1 MKLANNAKNVVPLNK
16 NIKTPHY
23 LLNRKRSLSKTVAS
37 PTFSLPNDVRKALT
51 EVKQHQQVYKSSIAH
66 LKTSKAVSSCNVK
79 ENSSKDSNLNSKNT
93 PWRDKTLGRKERLQ
107 LWLSSGPRSLDLVK
121 KQQVHKNQSKTNA
134 KPSKK
139 KLSFLSSKF
148 EAVSNGAAANI
159 RTDYKT
165 ACDEV
170 SGDLLELNCSINA
183 FANELDVS
191 PEHKVDISPERK
203 VHFEDF
209 SPVNFEASTINL
221 CIMESS
227 AFKRKM
233 KKSSCKKVV
242 TPVRRSIRL
251 SSASIPVNLRTD
263 ERILKSPSEVKVHL
277 LENKIA
283 FMPNK
288 NLRTPLNKIWKEDED
303 NLNLSFLS

>member
-1 MKLANNAKNVVPLNK
+1 MKLASNAKNVVPLNR

-51 EVKQHQQVYKSSIAH
+51 EVKQHQQVHKSSVAH
-66 LKTSKAVSSCNVK
+66 LKASKSVSSCNVK
-79 ENSSKDSNLNSKNT
+79 KNSSKGSNLNFKNT

-121 KQQVHKNQSKTNA
+121 KQQIHKNQSKINA

-139 KLSFLSSKF
+139 KLNFLSSKF
-148 EAVSNGAAANI
+148 EAVNDSAAANGK
-159 RTDYKT
+159 TDCKT
-165 ACDEV
+165 ACDEFT
-170 SGDLLELNCSINA
+170 GDLLELNCSINA
-183 FANELDVS
+183 FANELDV
-191 PEHKVDISPERK
+191 SPERK

-233 KKSSCKKVV
+233 KGRSCKKVV

-251 SSASIPVNLRTD
+251 SSASIPVNFRTD

-288 NLRTPLNKIWKEDED
+288 NLRTPLNKIWKKDED